1 MSKLRIEEIS
11 AFEVLD
17 SRGNPTVASEV
28 RLSDN
33 SSSIAY
39 VPSGASTGKY
49 EALEIR
55 DEDETRFLGRGVS
68 KAVNLINKEIKELL
82 TGLDPLDQSN
92 IDTILCK
99 ADGTDNKS
107 NLGANS
113 ILAVSLANL
122 RASAESRN
130 LPLYEHIN
138 LIYKDLFEVEEK
150 PTLPIPM
157 MNILNGG
164 VHADNKIDFQEFMIQ
179 PSGFNSFKSSLQCG
193 VEIFHQLKEQL
204 KQRKLN
210 TSVGDEGGFAPQLKS
225 AEEALDLILQAID
238 VSGYK
243 AGSQV
248 FICLDC
254 ASSELFDEEKY
265 LLEGV
270 EKSFNSAEMIRYLE
284 TLRSKYPISSIED
297 GLDEEDWDGWKVLT
311 ERLGSSTQLVGDDI
325 FATNTNRIKKG
336 IKQNVANSVL
346 VKINQIGTISE
357 VMEAV
362 NLSKENSYKTV
373 VSHRSGET
381 EDTSI
386 ADIAIG
392 LCSGQIKA
400 GAPSRTDRV
409 AKYNRMLILEEKF
422 NIPFSS

>member
-204 KQRKLN
+204 KQQKLN

-270 EKSFNSAEMIRYLE
+270 EKSFNSAEMIGYLE

-422 NIPFSS
+422 HIPFSS

>member
-17 SRGNPTVASEV
+17 SRGNPTVASEI

-55 DEDETRFLGRGVS
+55 DADEARFLGRGVS

-122 RASAESRN
+122 RASAGSRN

-150 PTLPIPM
+150 PTLPVPM

-204 KQRKLN
+204 KQQKLN
-210 TSVGDEGGFAPQLKS
+210 TSVGDERGFAPQLKS

-270 EKSFNSAEMIRYLE
+270 EKSFNSAEMISYLE

>member
-122 RASAESRN
+122 RASAGSRN

-204 KQRKLN
+204 KQQKLN

-270 EKSFNSAEMIRYLE
+270 EKSFNSAEMIGYLE

>member
-1 MSKLRIEEIS
+1 
-11 AFEVLD
+11 
-17 SRGNPTVASEV
+17 
-28 RLSDN
+28 
-33 SSSIAY
+33 
-39 VPSGASTGKY
+39 
-49 EALEIR
+49 
-55 DEDETRFLGRGVS
+55 
-68 KAVNLINKEIKELL
+68 
-82 TGLDPLDQSN
+82 
-92 IDTILCK
+92 
-99 ADGTDNKS
+99 
-107 NLGANS
+107 
-113 ILAVSLANL
+113 
-122 RASAESRN
+122 
-130 LPLYEHIN
+130 
-138 LIYKDLFEVEEK
+138 
-150 PTLPIPM
+150 
-157 MNILNGG
+157 
-164 VHADNKIDFQEFMIQ
+164 
-179 PSGFNSFKSSLQCG
+179 
-193 VEIFHQLKEQL
+193 
-204 KQRKLN
+204 
-210 TSVGDEGGFAPQLKS
+210 
-225 AEEALDLILQAID
+225 
-238 VSGYK
+238 
-243 AGSQV
+243 
-248 FICLDC
+248 
-254 ASSELFDEEKY
+254 
-265 LLEGV
+265 
-270 EKSFNSAEMIRYLE
+270 MIRYLE

-336 IKQNVANSVL
+336 IKQNIANSVL

>member
-122 RASAESRN
+122 RASAGSRN

>member
-49 EALEIR
+49 EALELR

-130 LPLYEHIN
+130 LPLY
-138 LIYKDLFEVEEK
+138 
-150 PTLPIPM
+150 
-157 MNILNGG
+157 
-164 VHADNKIDFQEFMIQ
+164 
-179 PSGFNSFKSSLQCG
+179 
-193 VEIFHQLKEQL
+193 
-204 KQRKLN
+204 
-210 TSVGDEGGFAPQLKS
+210 
-225 AEEALDLILQAID
+225 
-238 VSGYK
+238 
-243 AGSQV
+243 
-248 FICLDC
+248 
-254 ASSELFDEEKY
+254 
-265 LLEGV
+265 
-270 EKSFNSAEMIRYLE
+270 
-284 TLRSKYPISSIED
+284 
-297 GLDEEDWDGWKVLT
+297 
-311 ERLGSSTQLVGDDI
+311 
-325 FATNTNRIKKG
+325 
-336 IKQNVANSVL
+336 
-346 VKINQIGTISE
+346 
-357 VMEAV
+357 
-362 NLSKENSYKTV
+362 
-373 VSHRSGET
+373 
-381 EDTSI
+381 
-386 ADIAIG
+386 
-392 LCSGQIKA
+392 
-400 GAPSRTDRV
+400 
-409 AKYNRMLILEEKF
+409 
-422 NIPFSS
+422 

>member
-122 RASAESRN
+122 RASAGSRN

-346 VKINQIGTISE
+346 VKINQIGTITE

>member
-1 MSKLRIEEIS
+1 VSKLRIEEIS

-17 SRGNPTVASEV
+17 SRGNPTVASEI

-55 DEDETRFLGRGVS
+55 DEDEARFLGRGVS

-82 TGLDPLDQSN
+82 TGLDPLDQNN
-92 IDTILCK
+92 IDAILCK

-122 RASAESRN
+122 RASARSRN

-150 PTLPIPM
+150 PTLPVPM

-164 VHADNKIDFQEFMIQ
+164 GHADNKIDFQEFMIQ
-179 PSGFNSFKSSLQCG
+179 PSGFNSFKSALQCG

-204 KQRKLN
+204 KRQKLN

-243 AGSQV
+243 AESQV
-248 FICLDC
+248 SICLDC

-270 EKSFNSAEMIRYLE
+270 EKSFNSAEMIGYLE

-362 NLSKENSYKTV
+362 NLSKDNGYKTV

>member
-17 SRGNPTVASEV
+17 SRGNPTVASEI

-55 DEDETRFLGRGVS
+55 DEDEARFLGRGVS

-82 TGLDPLDQSN
+82 TGLDPLDQNN
-92 IDTILCK
+92 IDTTLCK

-122 RASAESRN
+122 RASARSRN

-204 KQRKLN
+204 KQQKLN

-265 LLEGV
+265 LLKGV
-270 EKSFNSAEMIRYLE
+270 EKSFNSAEMISYLE

-362 NLSKENSYKTV
+362 NLSKDNGYKTV

-409 AKYNRMLILEEKF
+409 AKYNRMLILEDKF

>member
-17 SRGNPTVASEV
+17 SRGNPTVASEI

-55 DEDETRFLGRGVS
+55 DEDEARFLGRGVS

-82 TGLDPLDQSN
+82 TGLDPLDQNN
-92 IDTILCK
+92 IDAILCK

-122 RASAESRN
+122 RASARSRN

-150 PTLPIPM
+150 PTLPVPM

-164 VHADNKIDFQEFMIQ
+164 GHADNKIDFQEFMIQ
-179 PSGFNSFKSSLQCG
+179 PSGFNSFKSALQCG

-204 KQRKLN
+204 KRQKLN

-243 AGSQV
+243 AESQV
-248 FICLDC
+248 SICLDC

-270 EKSFNSAEMIRYLE
+270 EKSFNSAEMIGYLE

-362 NLSKENSYKTV
+362 NLSKDNGYKTV

>member
-17 SRGNPTVASEV
+17 SRGNPTVASEI

-55 DEDETRFLGRGVS
+55 DEDEARFLGRGVS

-122 RASAESRN
+122 RASARSRN

-150 PTLPIPM
+150 PTLPVPM

-179 PSGFNSFKSSLQCG
+179 PSGFNSFKSALQCG

-204 KQRKLN
+204 KRQKLN

-243 AGSQV
+243 AESQV

-270 EKSFNSAEMIRYLE
+270 EKSFNSAEMIGYLE

-362 NLSKENSYKTV
+362 NLSKDNGYKTV

>member
-82 TGLDPLDQSN
+82 TGLVPLDQSN

-122 RASAESRN
+122 RASAGSRN

-270 EKSFNSAEMIRYLE
+270 EKSFSSAEMIGYLE

>member
-1 MSKLRIEEIS
+1 VSKLRIEEIS

-17 SRGNPTVASEV
+17 SRGNPTVASEI

-55 DEDETRFLGRGVS
+55 DEDEARFLGRGVS

-82 TGLDPLDQSN
+82 TGLDPLDQNN
-92 IDTILCK
+92 IDAILRK

-122 RASAESRN
+122 RASARSRN

-150 PTLPIPM
+150 PTLPVPM

-179 PSGFNSFKSSLQCG
+179 PSGFNSFKSALQCG

-204 KQRKLN
+204 KRQKLN

-243 AGSQV
+243 AESQV

-270 EKSFNSAEMIRYLE
+270 EKSFNSAEMIGYLE

-362 NLSKENSYKTV
+362 NLSKDNGYKTV

>member
-55 DEDETRFLGRGVS
+55 DKDEARFLGRGVS

-179 PSGFNSFKSSLQCG
+179 PSGFNSFKSALQCG

-204 KQRKLN
+204 KQQKLN

-270 EKSFNSAEMIRYLE
+270 EKSFNSAEMIGYLE

>member
-17 SRGNPTVASEV
+17 SRGNPTVASEI

-55 DEDETRFLGRGVS
+55 DEDEARFLGRGVS

-82 TGLDPLDQSN
+82 TGLDPLDQNN
-92 IDTILCK
+92 IDAILCK

-122 RASAESRN
+122 RASARSRN

-150 PTLPIPM
+150 PTLPVPM

-179 PSGFNSFKSSLQCG
+179 PSGFNSFKSALQCG

-204 KQRKLN
+204 KRQKLN

-243 AGSQV
+243 AESQV

-270 EKSFNSAEMIRYLE
+270 EKSFNSAEMIGYLE

-362 NLSKENSYKTV
+362 NLSKDNGYKTV

-381 EDTSI
+381 EDTAI

>member
-1 MSKLRIEEIS
+1 VSKLRIEEIS

-336 IKQNVANSVL
+336 IKQNIANSVL

>member
-122 RASAESRN
+122 RASAGSRN

-254 ASSELFDEEKY
+254 ASSELFDE
-265 LLEGV
+265 
-270 EKSFNSAEMIRYLE
+270 
-284 TLRSKYPISSIED
+284 
-297 GLDEEDWDGWKVLT
+297 
-311 ERLGSSTQLVGDDI
+311 
-325 FATNTNRIKKG
+325 
-336 IKQNVANSVL
+336 
-346 VKINQIGTISE
+346 
-357 VMEAV
+357 
-362 NLSKENSYKTV
+362 
-373 VSHRSGET
+373 
-381 EDTSI
+381 
-386 ADIAIG
+386 
-392 LCSGQIKA
+392 
-400 GAPSRTDRV
+400 
-409 AKYNRMLILEEKF
+409 
-422 NIPFSS
+422 

>member
-17 SRGNPTVASEV
+17 SRGNPTVASEI

-55 DEDETRFLGRGVS
+55 DEDEARFLGRGVS

-82 TGLDPLDQSN
+82 TGLDPLDQNN
-92 IDTILCK
+92 IDAILCK

-122 RASAESRN
+122 RASARSRN
-130 LPLYEHIN
+130 LALYEHIN

-150 PTLPIPM
+150 PTLPVPM

-179 PSGFNSFKSSLQCG
+179 PSGFNSFKSALQCG

-204 KQRKLN
+204 KRQKLN

-243 AGSQV
+243 AESQV

-270 EKSFNSAEMIRYLE
+270 EKSFNSAEMIGYLE

-362 NLSKENSYKTV
+362 NLSKDNGYKTV

>member
-17 SRGNPTVASEV
+17 SRGNPTVASEI

-55 DEDETRFLGRGVS
+55 DADEARFLGRGVS

-122 RASAESRN
+122 RASAGSRN

-204 KQRKLN
+204 KQQKLN

-270 EKSFNSAEMIRYLE
+270 EKSFNSAEMIGYLE

-362 NLSKENSYKTV
+362 NLSKENGYKTV

-386 ADIAIG
+386 AAIAIG

-409 AKYNRMLILEEKF
+409 AKYNRMLILEDKF

>member
-17 SRGNPTVASEV
+17 SRGNPTVASEI

-55 DEDETRFLGRGVS
+55 DEDEARFLGRGVS

-82 TGLDPLDQSN
+82 TGLDPLDQNN
-92 IDTILCK
+92 IDAILCK

-122 RASAESRN
+122 RASAGSRN

-179 PSGFNSFKSSLQCG
+179 PSGFNSFKSALQCG

-204 KQRKLN
+204 KQQKLN

-270 EKSFNSAEMIRYLE
+270 EKSFNSAEMIGYLE

-362 NLSKENSYKTV
+362 NLSKENSYKTI

>member
-17 SRGNPTVASEV
+17 SRGNPTVASEI

-55 DEDETRFLGRGVS
+55 DEDEARFLGRGVS

-122 RASAESRN
+122 RASARSRN

-150 PTLPIPM
+150 PTLPVPM

-179 PSGFNSFKSSLQCG
+179 PSGFNSFKSALQCG

-204 KQRKLN
+204 KQQKLN

-238 VSGYK
+238 VSGYQ

-265 LLEGV
+265 LLKGV
-270 EKSFNSAEMIRYLE
+270 EKSFNSAEMISYLE

>member
-122 RASAESRN
+122 RASAGSRN

-336 IKQNVANSVL
+336 IKQNIANSVL

>member
-17 SRGNPTVASEV
+17 SRGNPTVASEI

-55 DEDETRFLGRGVS
+55 DEDEARFLGRGVS

-82 TGLDPLDQSN
+82 TGLDPLDQNN
-92 IDTILCK
+92 IDAILCK

-122 RASAESRN
+122 RASARSRN

-150 PTLPIPM
+150 PTLPVPM

-179 PSGFNSFKSSLQCG
+179 PSGFNSFKSALQCG

-204 KQRKLN
+204 KRQKLN

-243 AGSQV
+243 AESQV
-248 FICLDC
+248 SICLDC

-270 EKSFNSAEMIRYLE
+270 EKSFNSAEMIGYLE

-362 NLSKENSYKTV
+362 NLSKDNGYKTV

>member
-17 SRGNPTVASEV
+17 SRGNPTVASEI

-55 DEDETRFLGRGVS
+55 DEDEARFLGRGVS

-82 TGLDPLDQSN
+82 TGLDPLDQNN
-92 IDTILCK
+92 IDAILCK

-122 RASAESRN
+122 RASARSRN

-150 PTLPIPM
+150 PTLPVPM

-179 PSGFNSFKSSLQCG
+179 PSGFNSFKSALQCG

-204 KQRKLN
+204 KRQKLN

-243 AGSQV
+243 AESQV

-270 EKSFNSAEMIRYLE
+270 EKSFNSAEMIGYLE

-362 NLSKENSYKTV
+362 NLSKDNGYKTV

>member
-122 RASAESRN
+122 RASAGSRN

-204 KQRKLN
+204 KQQKLN

-270 EKSFNSAEMIRYLE
+270 EKSFSSAEMIRYLE

>member
-122 RASAESRN
+122 RASAGSRN

-270 EKSFNSAEMIRYLE
+270 EKSFNSAEMIGYLE

>member
-270 EKSFNSAEMIRYLE
+270 EKSFSSAEMIGYLE

-336 IKQNVANSVL
+336 IKQNIANSVL

>member
-17 SRGNPTVASEV
+17 SRGNPTVASEI

-55 DEDETRFLGRGVS
+55 DEDEARFLGRGVS

-122 RASAESRN
+122 RASAGSRN

-204 KQRKLN
+204 KQQKLN

-270 EKSFNSAEMIRYLE
+270 EKSFNSAEMIGYLE

-362 NLSKENSYKTV
+362 NLSKENSYKTI

>member
-204 KQRKLN
+204 KQQKLN

-270 EKSFNSAEMIRYLE
+270 EKSFNSAEMIGYLE

>member
-17 SRGNPTVASEV
+17 SRGNPTVASEI

-55 DEDETRFLGRGVS
+55 DEDEARFLGRGVS

-82 TGLDPLDQSN
+82 TGLDPLDQNN
-92 IDTILCK
+92 IDAILCK

-113 ILAVSLANL
+113 ILAVSLVNL
-122 RASAESRN
+122 RASAGSRN

-204 KQRKLN
+204 KQQKLN

-270 EKSFNSAEMIRYLE
+270 EKSFNSAEMISYLE

-362 NLSKENSYKTV
+362 NLSKENSYKTI

-422 NIPFSS
+422 HIPFSS

>member
-17 SRGNPTVASEV
+17 SRGNPTVASEI

-55 DEDETRFLGRGVS
+55 DADEARFLGRGVS

-122 RASAESRN
+122 RASAGSRN

-204 KQRKLN
+204 KQQKLN

-270 EKSFNSAEMIRYLE
+270 EKSFNSAEMIGYLE

-362 NLSKENSYKTV
+362 NLSKENSYKTI

-409 AKYNRMLILEEKF
+409 AKYNRMLILEDKF

>member
-17 SRGNPTVASEV
+17 SRGNPTVASEI

-55 DEDETRFLGRGVS
+55 DEDEARFLGRGVS

-82 TGLDPLDQSN
+82 TGLDPLDQNN
-92 IDTILCK
+92 IDAILCK

-122 RASAESRN
+122 RASARSRN

-150 PTLPIPM
+150 PTLPVPM

-179 PSGFNSFKSSLQCG
+179 PSGFNSFKSALQCG

-204 KQRKLN
+204 KRQKLN

-243 AGSQV
+243 AESQV

-270 EKSFNSAEMIRYLE
+270 EKSFNSAEMIGYLE

-362 NLSKENSYKTV
+362 NLSKENGYKTV

>member
-55 DEDETRFLGRGVS
+55 DKDEARFLGRGVS

-164 VHADNKIDFQEFMIQ
+164 IHADNKIDFQEFMIQ
-179 PSGFNSFKSSLQCG
+179 PSGFNSFKSALQCG

-204 KQRKLN
+204 KQQKLN

>member
-336 IKQNVANSVL
+336 IKQNIANSVL

>member
-17 SRGNPTVASEV
+17 SRGNPTVASEI

-55 DEDETRFLGRGVS
+55 DEDEARFLGRGVS

-122 RASAESRN
+122 RASAGSRN

-150 PTLPIPM
+150 PTLPVPM

-179 PSGFNSFKSSLQCG
+179 PSGFNSFKSALQCG

-204 KQRKLN
+204 KQQKLN

-238 VSGYK
+238 VSGYE

-270 EKSFNSAEMIRYLE
+270 EKSFNSAEMIGYLE

-409 AKYNRMLILEEKF
+409 AKYNRMLILEDKF

>member
-17 SRGNPTVASEV
+17 SRGNPTVASEI

-55 DEDETRFLGRGVS
+55 DADEARFLGRGVS

-82 TGLDPLDQSN
+82 TGLDPLDQNN
-92 IDTILCK
+92 IDAILCK

-122 RASAESRN
+122 KASAGSRN

-179 PSGFNSFKSSLQCG
+179 PSGFNSFKSALQCG

-204 KQRKLN
+204 KRQKLN

-270 EKSFNSAEMIRYLE
+270 EKSFNSAEMIGYLE

-336 IKQNVANSVL
+336 INQNVANSVL

-362 NLSKENSYKTV
+362 NLSKENGYKTV